1 MTTCAIT
8 PTTLTKNEYLTTLI
22 KENDKLKI
30 SNIKLYRRTLNL
42 KRKNSRLKKMFNATY
57 SKEYNE
63 TLKTDL
69 DKGNPKNESGNDT
82 NESVLTDVIWEDVND
97 LIKSY
102 ENEDKQ

>member
-1 MTTCAIT
+1 MTACEIT
-8 PTTLTKNEYLTTLI
+8 PTTLNKNEYLTTLI
-22 KENDKLKI
+22 KENDSLKI
-30 SNIKLYRRTLNL
+30 SNNKLYRKTLNL